1 MAATMDRRRFLRESG
16 RGIAVASIFGPAI
29 VLSPAEA
36 REKALP
42 LKVLSREDV
51 LTLEATAEILL
62 PGSTTAGVAY
72 FIDEQL
78 SRDPND
84 SLLIARYL
92 QVPPPYTAF
101 YQGSVQALNGFTLA
115 RHQKPFAELDVKTQ
129 KKLVASLFPQQPEGW
144 RGPPSPLTY
153 LCLRSDA
160 VDVVY
165 GTMEGFA
172 TLDIPYLAHIEPESK
187 W

>member
-1 MAATMDRRRFLRESG
+1 MAATMDRRQFLRESG

-36 REKALP
+36 REKQLP
-42 LKVLSREDV
+42 LKVLSRAEV
-51 LTLEATAEILL
+51 STLEAAAEILL
-62 PGSTTAGVAY
+62 PGSAAAGVVY

-92 QVPPPYTAF
+92 QVPPPYTDF
-101 YQGSVQALNGFTLA
+101 YQGSVQALNGLSLSH
-115 RHQKPFAELDVKTQ
+115 HQKPFAELDIDT
-129 KKLVASLFPQQPEGW
+129 KKHLVASLFPQQPEGW
-144 RGPPSPLTY
+144 RGPPSQLSY

-172 TLDIPYLAHIEPESK
+172 ALDIPYLAHIEPESK

>member
-1 MAATMDRRRFLRESG
+1 MKRDRRQFLKESG
-16 RGIAVASIFGPAI
+16 LGVAVASILGPA
-29 VLSPAEA
+29 VLLSPAEA
-36 REKALP
+36 RAKQLP
-42 LKVLSREDV
+42 LKVLSKAEQ
-51 LTLEATAEILL
+51 LTLEAAAEVLL
-62 PGSTTAGVAY
+62 PGAAAAGVTY

-84 SLLIARYL
+84 SLLIARYF
-92 QVPPPYTAF
+92 QVPPPYVGF
-101 YQGSVQALNGFTLA
+101 YKGSVQALNGFSIAL
-115 RHQKPFAELDVKTQ
+115 HEKPFAELDIKMQ
-129 KKLVASLFPQQPEGW
+129 KNIIASLFPQQPEGW
-144 RGPPSPLTY
+144 RGPPSQPFY

-172 TLDIPYLAHIEPESK
+172 ELNIPYMAHIEPPAK

>member
-1 MAATMDRRRFLRESG
+1 MAATMDRRQFLRESG

-29 VLSPAEA
+29 ILSPAEA
-36 REKALP
+36 REKQLL
-42 LKVLSREDV
+42 LKVFSREEV
-51 LTLEATAEILL
+51 LTLEAAAEILL
-62 PGSTTAGVAY
+62 PGSAAAGVAN

-92 QVPPPYTAF
+92 QVPPPYTGF
-101 YQGSVQALNGFTLA
+101 YRGSVQALNGLTLA
-115 RHQKPFAELDVKTQ
+115 HHQKPFAELDVET
-129 KKLVASLFPQQPEGW
+129 KKHVVASLFPQQPEGW
-144 RGPPSPLTY
+144 RGPPSQLFY

-172 TLDIPYLAHIEPESK
+172 ALDIPYLAHIEPESK